1 MGKMPL
7 TLFVITAA
15 TVLWLYLR
23 RAQVGSIKH
32 PGEKVRPPAPRGGVV
47 NLKPARGAPP
57 VLPWVGGFRPPVEG
71 GG

>member
-7 TLFVITAA
+7 TLFVVTAA

-32 PGEKVRPPAPRGGVV
+32 PSELRRPAPPQAKV
-47 NLKPARGAPP
+47 NLKPKQGAP
-57 VLPWVGGFRPPVEG
+57 VYG
-71 GG
+71 GGLSPLKEGYIP